1 MIRFVIFYTLAA
13 LLIQTVVI
21 VLTFPVVLRYKIV
34 TLRVGM
40 VYCFANLLSVIARL
54 IYVFE
59 MGLARGAISPAT
71 YILTASIDF
80 VAIYALTISYPRLI
94 HGYLE
99 LSFPRWFYLLAIVQP
114 VIMGASVFFLK
125 GPVFLRFLSGVV
137 YVSIPFLLMHLYG
150 VALMAGGL
158 LRKDLFQRKFLI
170 YGLLMGIVYIPI
182 GIVDCLWPYFRTVHL
197 MLPAAFSLSMM
208 TVIFTGLIIIRYA
221 YPYLIKMD
229 SGKKKFS
236 YSGSKKFTFTE
247 REEEVLHLIV
257 GGYTNDQIAAHLQI
271 STSTVKKHIYN
282 MFQKTE
288 SENRVDLINSCRE
301 AV

>member
-1 MIRFVIFYTLAA
+1 MIRFVIFYTLTA
-13 LLIQTVVI
+13 LLIQCIVI
-21 VLTFPVVLRYKIV
+21 VLALPITLRYRIV
-34 TLRVGM
+34 TLRAGM
-40 VYCFANLLSVIARL
+40 IYCFANLLSVIARL
-54 IYVFE
+54 IFVFE
-59 MGLARGAISPAT
+59 MGLTRGAVSPVT
-71 YILTASIDF
+71 YFVTGSIDF
-80 VAIYALTISYPRLI
+80 ISIYVLTIAYPRLI

-99 LSFPRWFYLLAIVQP
+99 ISFPRKLYLLAIVQP
-114 VIMGASVFFLK
+114 IIMAVSIFYLK
-125 GPVFLRFLSGVV
+125 GPLFLRFLTGVV
-137 YVSIPFLLMHLYG
+137 YVSIPFLIMHLYG

-158 LRKDLFQRKFLI
+158 LRKDLFQRKFLV
-170 YGLLMGIVYIPI
+170 YGLLLGIAYIPI
-182 GIVDCLWPYFRTVHL
+182 GTVDCLWPYFRTIHL
-197 MLPAAFSLSMM
+197 MMPAAFSFSMT
-208 TVIFTGLIIIRYA
+208 TVIITGLVIIRYA
-221 YPYLIKMD
+221 YPYLIRMD
-229 SGKKKFS
+229 SGKKKYS